1 MEEVSGGWILVLVTV
16 SNPKEGEEIAKTIVN
31 KKLAA
36 CVNIVNGLKSIY
48 WWQGRVEESS
58 EALLII
64 KTRINLFN
72 KLVNSIKEIHSYTV
86 PEIIALPI
94 IMGYKEYMKWLDNS
108 VSE

>member
-64 KTRINLFN
+64 KTRMNLFN

>member
-48 WWQGRVEESS
+48 RWKGRIEESS

-64 KTRINLFN
+64 KTRMNLFN